1 MKTLQLKLETAR
13 KLYPTAAPE
22 FRQMLEETFGKKAL
36 KQSVIDRIKT
46 YEDACRELGIEDP
59 SITFSGSIS
68 EEETLSTIAY
78 IQLRRI
84 TEALNEGWKPDWENE
99 DELKYYPWFN
109 MNSSAAPGFSFDGYG
124 CDDVLSSVAARLC
137 FKSRELA
144 EYAGKQFEDIYREFM
159 TL

>member
-22 FRQMLEETFGKKAL
+22 FRQMLEETFGKEAL

-59 SITFSGSIS
+59 SITFSGGIS

-84 TEALNEGWKPDWENE
+84 TEALNEGWKPDWENTN
-99 DELKYYPWFN
+99 ELKHYNWFN
-109 MNSSAAPGFSFDGYG
+109 MNSSAAPGYSHAFSRI
-124 CDDVLSSVAARLC
+124 AAHLY